1 MYSHLTYIL
10 EAYDLYVQRTG
21 AVFDETTGLLSINL
35 DQYKKLQSLHF
46 NVEDRT
52 YEFNANAQA
61 WPRAL
66 NYLLGGEKDLVYLIV
81 SDLGPDLSKEMGFVA
96 GMTFLERFYVVFD
109 SRRHRVGLANTQFT
123 NSTTIN

>member
-10 EAYDLYVQRTG
+10 ETYDLYVKTTG
-21 AVFDETTGLLSINL
+21 ALFDETTGLLKIDL
-35 DQYKKLQSLHF
+35 DRYQKLKSLYL
-46 NVEDRT
+46 NVEGRT

-66 NYLLGGEKDLVYLIV
+66 NHLIGGEKDFVYLIV
-81 SDLGPDLSKEMGFVA
+81 SDLGPDLSQEMGFVA

-109 SRRHRVGLANTQFT
+109 SRRLRVGLANTRFT